1 MGNNTCQFHTTV
13 KVSLI
18 ITGAILDSLQLN
30 GSINFKT
37 VSLFMTYKLHFFHS
51 FHNGRNSRRMAVTTV
66 QNIKVYSRQ
75 NRTRLQK
82 LERAVKLFVYRHIED
97 YCVQKRRLEA
107 RQTLDIKEDNGR
119 NRIHPS
125 ETGESL
131 STCIAATS
139 QANQAIVTQQSTSLI
154 QPLFLFIH
162 LRCSIYIECS

>member
-1 MGNNTCQFHTTV
+1 MWGTDGRTGGQIHGWTTLDNSFTRGRATKGDINRQSYKPHNREQHMGNNTCQFHTTV

-18 ITGAILDSLQLN
+18 ITGAILDSLQIN

-97 YCVQKRRLEA
+97 YSNCV
-107 RQTLDIKEDNGR
+107 
-119 NRIHPS
+119 
-125 ETGESL
+125 
-131 STCIAATS
+131 
-139 QANQAIVTQQSTSLI
+139 
-154 QPLFLFIH
+154 
-162 LRCSIYIECS
+162 

>member
-107 RQTLDIKEDNGR
+107 R
-119 NRIHPS
+119 
-125 ETGESL
+125 
-131 STCIAATS
+131 
-139 QANQAIVTQQSTSLI
+139 
-154 QPLFLFIH
+154 
-162 LRCSIYIECS
+162 